1 MLTEIILEA
10 WIALR
15 RNYTRSLLTM
25 LGIVW
30 GIATVTLLIA
40 YGSSFR
46 SILVGGFDA
55 FGKSVVI
62 CWPQQ
67 TSEQPGGQRAG
78 KKVRLEQADLD
89 MVKETAP
96 LVKHV
101 CLETVNRPGISYGE
115 RMVGTAAIRGVCP
128 EYGEMRN
135 EVPSEGRWISAGDEL
150 ERRRVVFLGGRVRER
165 LFSGRPAVGETVQ
178 IGGVHFTVVGVMA
191 RKIQLSNYFSSDDD
205 SAWIPYSAAGDV
217 WNTKYAA
224 VMVFEP
230 VAPQFE
236 RRAEAQV
243 LAAIATRQQF
253 SPTDKKAFLMF
264 GRDEFRPVIDGLTI
278 GLQVLLTFVGTLTL
292 GIGGVGVM
300 NIMLVSVD
308 ERIREIGLRRALG
321 AKKWQIKLQFL
332 AETLLIMLLGGA
344 AGVLLSY
351 GIAAAVGTLPLMG
364 PLFEDDSGKADIHL
378 QISLATV
385 MLSSLVLL
393 AVGVASGLVPA
404 LRASKLDPVEALRYE

>member
-1 MLTEIILEA
+1 MLIEIILEA
-10 WIALR
+10 WIALK
-15 RNYTRSLLTM
+15 RNLTRSFLTM

-46 SILVGGFDA
+46 SILVHGFDA

-78 KKVRLEQADLD
+78 KKVVVEQVDVD
-89 MVKETAP
+89 MVKASAP
-96 LVKHV
+96 LVRHV
-101 CLETVNRPGISYGE
+101 CRETVNRPGISYGD

-135 EVPSEGRWISAGDEL
+135 EIPSEGRWIDTGDEL
-150 ERRRVVFLGGRVRER
+150 ERRRVIFLGGRLKEQ
-165 LFSGRPAVGETVQ
+165 LFSGRPAVGETVEV
-178 IGGVHFTVVGVMA
+178 GGVRFTVVGVMA
-191 RKIQLSNYFSSDDD
+191 RKIQLSNYFSSDDE
-205 SAWIPYSAAGDV
+205 SAWIPYATAGEL
-217 WNTKYAA
+217 WNTRYAA
-224 VMVFEP
+224 VLLFEP
-230 VAPQFE
+230 LAPQFE
-236 RRAEAQV
+236 KKAMAQV
-243 LAAIATRQQF
+243 LAAVATRQNF
-253 SPTDKKAFLMF
+253 SPTDPKAFQMF
-264 GRDEFRPVIDGLTI
+264 GRDEFRPVIDALTI
-278 GLQVLLTFVGTLTL
+278 GLQVLLAFVGTLTL

-321 AKKWQIKLQFL
+321 ARKRHIKMQFL

-344 AGVLLSY
+344 IGVLLSY
-351 GIAAAVGTLPLMG
+351 LIAWAVGTLPMMG
-364 PLFEDDSGKADIHL
+364 PLFEDDSGQGDIHL
-378 QISLATV
+378 RISMMTV
-385 MLSSLVLL
+385 VLSSAVLL
-393 AVGVASGLVPA
+393 VVGVISGMVPA